1 MTLRLTREPI
11 DPGPLAGEVRTDGDG
26 AVALFLGTVREVARG
41 REVVRLEYE
50 AYEEMARV
58 ETERIV
64 EEARARFE
72 FRVVRIVHR
81 LGSLAVGEISIAIAV
96 AAPHRE
102 GALEACRFLID
113 RFKERVPIWKR
124 EVYRDGA
131 AWIGE
136 RS

>member
-1 MTLRLTREPI
+1 MTFLLTREPI
-11 DPGPLAGEVRTDGDG
+11 DPAPLVASVRTDGDG
-26 AVALFLGTVREVARG
+26 AVALFVGTVRNVARG

-50 AYEEMARV
+50 AYEEMARA
-58 ETERIV
+58 ETARIL
-64 EEARARFE
+64 EEVRSRFE
-72 FRVVRIVHR
+72 IGAARIVHR
-81 LGSLAVGEISIAIAV
+81 LGALAVGETSIAIVV
-96 AAPHRE
+96 ASAHRT

-113 RFKERVPIWKR
+113 RFKERVPVWKR